1 MQQVDVWHCDGCDW
15 KGPVLVKVG
24 GEDAGDQGGGGG
36 RGEGVHKVQ
45 DKPAPPPHLKRNTRT
60 IFFKDLRR
68 KKISILV
75 CYFPPAKLRNR
86 NQTNLLTF
94 SSCYSTTLNFN
105 LAPTTDPKQLF
116 LFEDC
121 FDNITVSSTRHAFYS
136 KKCSLPGKICL
147 LIFLVLPPLCLHPRF
162 PDFRGSC
169 SYFSLFPPRGEE
181 EEEEEEE
188 QLSLSRLRQWG
199 ERREDG

>member
-15 KGPVLVKVG
+15 KGPVLVEVG

-36 RGEGVHKVQ
+36 RGEGVYKVQ
-45 DKPAPPPHLKRNTRT
+45 DKPTPPPHLKRNTTT
-60 IFFKDLRR
+60 IFLKTWGE
-68 KKISILV
+68 KKYVDFLL
-75 CYFPPAKLRNR
+75 FPPAKLRNWS
-86 NQTNLLTF
+86 QTNLLTC

-121 FDNITVSSTRHAFYS
+121 FDNMTVSSTRHAFYS

-147 LIFLVLPPLCLHPRF
+147 LIFLVLRF
-162 PDFRGSC
+162 VFTPDSQIFRGSC
-169 SYFSLFPPRGEE
+169 SYFSLFPPRGRRRRRRRRKRSNC
-181 EEEEEEE
+181 
-188 QLSLSRLRQWG
+188 LSLV
-199 ERREDG
+199 